1 MKPMIVLQLL
11 SAAVRE
17 DGYELSLTVTFALRG
32 ASVPDPG
39 ASYDRLPTGARKP
52 VRRSSLTRYASQ
64 ESLGK
69 CSVLFQAE
77 TIFLQIFFSRCT
89 SSLDCSRTVCCL
101 LITVNEWFWLFD
113 RMFSLFLLAFALL
126 CSSETSTCVVCKTLP
141 GVTKTWPTWLNDKY
155 RGRSMFINYT

>member
-77 TIFLQIFFSRCT
+77 TIFFANFFLQVYIVTRLLT
-89 SSLDCSRTVCCL
+89 NCL
-101 LITVNEWFWLFD
+101 LSSDYCKWVVLAFRSDVFFIFV
-113 RMFSLFLLAFALL
+113 AFALL